1 MIEKLEL
8 PFITA
13 ILKMPLNIKKMKW
26 EEYLVCKI
34 VHTFR
39 ECIYSIF
46 SMSFYFIEIKKN
58 QIQETS
64 NTLPCLVVGAL
75 SSHTLQLASPAGN
88 SSV

>member
-34 VHTFR
+34 VHISENAFTL
-39 ECIYSIF
+39 
-46 SMSFYFIEIKKN
+46 SF
-58 QIQETS
+58 Q
-64 NTLPCLVVGAL
+64 
-75 SSHTLQLASPAGN
+75 
-88 SSV
+88 